1 MDKTPLVAPDI
12 DLGRLLLEELTARG
26 TSVTCAFWY
35 YPSPISGWCLMIV
48 MPRMYLY
55 GTPNGY
61 VRVQRILRS
70 KKLGIGWTLEHIR
83 IIDDENSLFAEL
95 SQQLKLLSK
104 ETGFTIPYMPVRDIL
119 LQDAY
124 MYWIRPRKAS
134 ARKATRARRY
144 GT

>member
-1 MDKTPLVAPDI
+1 MDKTPLVARDI

-48 MPRMYLY
+48 MPRVCLY
-55 GTPNGY
+55 GSPNGY
-61 VRVQRILRS
+61 VRVQRVLRS
-70 KKLGIGWTLEHIR
+70 KKIGIGWTLWRIR
-83 IIDDENSLFAEL
+83 IIDDENPLFTEL
-95 SQQLKLLSK
+95 SRRLKLHSK
-104 ETGFTIPYMPVRDIL
+104 ETGFTVRYMPVRDIL

-124 MYWIRPRKAS
+124 VYWLRPRKTS
-134 ARKATRARRY
+134 TGKATRARRY